1 MKVYPKS
8 SIIWTSI
15 SISRHPKSWN
25 NCLQPNQRQ
34 ICVAQ
39 FLSTFEHSTL
49 WKEEENLLAEQQ
61 WEPRCET
68 ASKRCDGRIIYILDA
83 TVTQGDVGGKLRG

>member
-34 ICVAQ
+34 ISVAK
-39 FLSTFEHSTL
+39 FLSTFEHSTPYGRKKKTSKQSNNGNHVVKL
-49 WKEEENLLAEQQ
+49 SQKGVTAEL
-61 WEPRCET
+61 
-68 ASKRCDGRIIYILDA
+68 YILDA
-83 TVTQGDVGGKLRG
+83 AVTLGDVGGKLGG